1 MLWRQPSNDLFGLAV
16 TGPRLPRFAGWRTPQ
31 SRLLSHSP
39 VARPDFSTIKARR
52 QPAWNL
58 GNHAVIATTLRIMG
72 DAENLKAGD
81 RLLDV
86 ATGKGNATLAA
97 PGHYTEGPPSA
108 TANAAQRRLTAYF
121 AVRPRREAQTASRSE
136 IWRRRSERWGCLMV
150 AAQGGESQS
159 YEQLLRELDM
169 WLRRYYE
176 RRLPRAAAEDARQD
190 ALLAIHANRHAY
202 APSKPFGPWVAAIAR
217 YKWIDHVRDA
227 SRFAALALHD
237 EIPIEDRGEA
247 AISVIAVDGL
257 LSRLKPAQAR
267 VIRLVK
273 LEGVSIQGASGATG
287 QSAALVKVNIHRGLR
302 KMAALAAGDA
312 MTSTMA
318 ANPSERGRFSS
329 NANRPSSFQ
338 PAGNPEA
345 DE

>member
-1 MLWRQPSNDLFGLAV
+1 MIG
-16 TGPRLPRFAGWRTPQ
+16 
-31 SRLLSHSP
+31 
-39 VARPDFSTIKARR
+39 
-52 QPAWNL
+52 
-58 GNHAVIATTLRIMG
+58 TTLRTVG
-72 DAENLKAGD
+72 DAGNLEAGE

-86 ATGKGNATLAA
+86 ATGNGSAALEAT
-97 PGHYTEGPPSA
+97 GHYAEGLPSGA
-108 TANAAQRRLTAYF
+108 ANAAQRHSTTYF
-121 AVRPRREAQTASRSE
+121 AVPPRRAAQTASRSE
-136 IWRRRSERWGCLMV
+136 NWRRRSEKWRCLMA
-150 AAQGGESQS
+150 AAQRGESQA
-159 YEQLLRELDM
+159 YETLLRELDA
-169 WLRRYYE
+169 WLRRYYA
-176 RRLPRAAAEDARQD
+176 RRLPAAAAEDARQD

-247 AISVIAVDGL
+247 AISAIAVDGL

-287 QSAALVKVNIHRGLR
+287 QSAALVKVNIHRGLK

-318 ANPSERGRFSS
+318 ASPSARQNVIDRSK
-329 NANRPSSFQ
+329 
-338 PAGNPEA
+338 
-345 DE
+345 

>member
-1 MLWRQPSNDLFGLAV
+1 MIWRQPSNDLLGLAV
-16 TGPRLPRFAGWRTPQ
+16 TGRRLPRFAGWRT
-31 SRLLSHSP
+31 RLLSHSP

-52 QPAWNL
+52 QPAWNS

-86 ATGKGNATLAA
+86 ATGKGNATFAT
-97 PGHYTEGPPSA
+97 PGHYTEGLPSG
-108 TANAAQRRLTAYF
+108 TANAAQRRLTAHF
-121 AVRPRREAQTASRSE
+121 AVRPRRATQTASGSE
-136 IWRRRSERWGCLMV
+136 IWRRRSEQWGCLMA
-150 AAQGGESQS
+150 AAQSGESRALD
-159 YEQLLRELDM
+159 QLLRELDV
-169 WLRRYYE
+169 WLRRYYA
-176 RRLPRAAAEDARQD
+176 RRLPGPAAEDARQD
-190 ALLAIHANRHAY
+190 ALLAVHAKRHAY
-202 APSKPFGPWVAAIAR
+202 AQSKPFGPWVAAIAR
-217 YKWIDHVRDA
+217 YKWIDQVRDA
-227 SRFAALALHD
+227 SRFAALPLHD

-247 AISVIAVDGL
+247 AISVVAVDDL
-257 LSRLKPAQAR
+257 LRRLKPAQAR

-273 LEGVSIQGASGATG
+273 LEGVSIESASGATG
-287 QSAALVKVNIHRGLR
+287 QSAALVKVNIHRGLK

-318 ANPSERGRFSS
+318 ANPSERRRFSS
-329 NANRPSSFQ
+329 NANRSSSFR